1 VGITSE
7 NDKVPD
13 DKDIPHAAVTSSDS
27 VLGQIDELIER
38 VNSVR
43 KIFLGMSFS
52 TIILAPLSIFLSL
65 YLILHPSFFKVL
77 DSKND
82 FGYVLVFFLDLIIS
96 ISLTWLVTGLRQ
108 YRALKSWNKRYANY
122 LMEKD
127 RIERMIA
134 SQYELKDEDWT
145 R

>member
-1 VGITSE
+1 MTFE
-7 NDKVPD
+7 DDKVPND
-13 DKDIPHAAVTSSDS
+13 NPITGTAVNRSNS
-27 VLGQIDELIER
+27 VLDQIDELIER

-65 YLILHPSFFKVL
+65 YLLLHPSFFKVL
-77 DSKND
+77 DSNND
-82 FGYVLVFFLDLIIS
+82 FGYVLLFFLGLIIS

-108 YRALKSWNKRYANY
+108 YHSLKSWDKRYANY

-127 RIERMIA
+127 RIEKIIA
-134 SQYELKDEDWT
+134 SQYELKDEDWM